1 MATLWSKI
9 SAVLPH
15 NEEQFPLQFSDKVE
29 SSVVEMLKRCRQ
41 QLYSDTTRTSRL
53 LNAHIIL
60 DFSWEKLNTGTW
72 RDVDKEWRRVYSYGC
87 LFKVAA
93 LCREDP
99 SADEVL
105 QAVKTCD
112 MGLLMGAAIMDDILQ
127 VVVRILQSEVRKSTK
142 EEDESEHSQV
152 KVSDLLFKPYS
163 EFVRGSKQHICITM
177 HLSIKISSVLGELC
191 SFPVSQ

>member
-1 MATLWSKI
+1 M
-9 SAVLPH
+9 
-15 NEEQFPLQFSDKVE
+15 
-29 SSVVEMLKRCRQ
+29 VEMLKRCRQ

-127 VVVRILQSEVRKSTK
+127 VIVRILQSEVRKSTK
-142 EEDESEHSQV
+142 EEEESEHSQV